1 MKYTLLNPLTG
12 AAALVD
18 ASGLTRELQVNRIL
32 LLSGE
37 HVGIITHR
45 DLISFCRWCAGVAI
59 ARCKTVPPEA
69 HAALAL
75 VDKWL
80 VDPKSV
86 SNEELSQAADAAY
99 TAAAEAVAAWAD
111 ATAARA
117 AEAAGVVAD
126 AIWAADAD
134 AAAADAADA
143 VWASARSAARADVSF
158 EAQAQWL
165 VDHLRSAQ

>member
-59 ARCKTVPPEA
+59 ARCQTVPPEA
-69 HAALAL
+69 HASLAL

-80 VDPKSV
+80 IDPAAV
-86 SNEELSQAADAAY
+86 SNEELSQAA
-99 TAAAEAVAAWAD
+99 AAAEAAYVEAADAEAADAAAVAADTTWA
-111 ATAARA
+111 A
-117 AEAAGVVAD
+117 AEAAYIEAAVAE
-126 AIWAADAD
+126 
-134 AAAADAADA
+134 A